1 MSQKI
6 NPSSLRDRET
16 RHELRPALQGSP
28 SIMSMGHTGK
38 IINIHLISD
47 STGET
52 LSSVAR
58 AVLSQFEGVES
69 NDFIWP
75 LVRTKPQLERVMESI
90 AKDPGIVM
98 YTILHDDLTDSLKRH
113 CYELKIPCIPVLSH
127 IIAEFSNYLGMN
139 ISHTIGRQHLL
150 DREYFS
156 RVEAISY
163 TINHDDGQ
171 AGWDLYDA
179 DIVIVGVS
187 RTSKSPTSVYLSCRG
202 YKTGNIPFVS
212 IETIPASIYDLKKPL
227 IVGLTINPE
236 KLVQIRQS
244 RLSSIGQESVSD
256 YVNIESIKNEV
267 AESRKLF
274 AKLNCQV
281 IDVTKRSVEETAAKI
296 IQLLQ
301 EKKLREKT
309 NQ

>member
-1 MSQKI
+1 MSKKLI
-6 NPSSLRDRET
+6 NL
-16 RHELRPALQGSP
+16 
-28 SIMSMGHTGK
+28 
-38 IINIHLISD
+38 HLISD

-75 LVRTKPQLERVMESI
+75 LVRTEPQLERVIESI
-90 AKDPGIVM
+90 SKDPGVVM
-98 YTILHDDLTDSLKRH
+98 YTILHDDLIESLKKK
-113 CYELKIPCIPVLSH
+113 CYEMQIPCIPVLSH

-150 DREYFS
+150 DGEYFS

-163 TINHDDGQ
+163 TITHDDGQ
-171 AGWDLYDA
+171 SSWDLYDA

-202 YKTGNIPFVS
+202 YKTANIPFVS
-212 IETIPASIYDLKKPL
+212 LETIPETIYDLKKPL
-227 IVGLTINPE
+227 IVGLVINPE
-236 KLVQIRQS
+236 KLVQIRQT
-244 RLSSIGQESVSD
+244 RLVSLGHETGSD
-256 YVNIESIKNEV
+256 YIDLESIKAEV

-274 AKLNCQV
+274 AKLNCPV

-296 IQLLQ
+296 IQLAQ
-301 EKKLREKT
+301 EKKITSKKL
-309 NQ
+309 

>member
-1 MSQKI
+1 MSKKLI
-6 NPSSLRDRET
+6 NL
-16 RHELRPALQGSP
+16 
-28 SIMSMGHTGK
+28 
-38 IINIHLISD
+38 HLISD

-75 LVRTKPQLERVMESI
+75 LVRTEPQLERVIDSI
-90 AKDPGIVM
+90 SKDPGVVM
-98 YTILHDDLTDSLKRH
+98 YTILHDDLIESLKKK
-113 CYELKIPCIPVLSH
+113 CYEMQIPCIPVLSH

-150 DREYFS
+150 DGEYFS

-163 TINHDDGQ
+163 TITHDDGQ
-171 AGWDLYDA
+171 SSWDLYDA

-202 YKTGNIPFVS
+202 YKTANIPFVS
-212 IETIPASIYDLKKPL
+212 LETIPETIYDLKKPL
-227 IVGLTINPE
+227 IVGLVINPE
-236 KLVQIRQS
+236 KLVQIRQT
-244 RLSSIGQESVSD
+244 RLVSLGHETGSD
-256 YVNIESIKNEV
+256 YIDLESIKAEV

-274 AKLNCQV
+274 AKLNCPV

-296 IQLLQ
+296 IQLAQ
-301 EKKLREKT
+301 EKKITSKKL
-309 NQ
+309 

>member
-1 MSQKI
+1 MSKK
-6 NPSSLRDRET
+6 T
-16 RHELRPALQGSP
+16 
-28 SIMSMGHTGK
+28 
-38 IINIHLISD
+38 INIHLISD

-75 LVRTKPQLERVMESI
+75 LVRTEPQLERVIDSI
-90 AKDPGIVM
+90 SKDPGIVM
-98 YTILHDDLTDSLKRH
+98 YTIMHDSLIESLKKK
-113 CYELKIPCIPVLSH
+113 CYEMQIPCIPVLSH

-150 DREYFS
+150 DGEYFS

-163 TINHDDGQ
+163 TITHDDGQ
-171 AGWDLYDA
+171 SSWDLYEA

-202 YKTGNIPFVS
+202 YKTANIPFVS
-212 IETIPASIYDLKKPL
+212 IETIPQTIYDLKKPL

-236 KLVQIRQS
+236 KLVQIRQT
-244 RLSSIGQESVSD
+244 RLASLGQESGSD
-256 YVNIESIKNEV
+256 YIDLDSIKAEV

-274 AKLNCQV
+274 AKLDCPV

-301 EKKLREKT
+301 EKRIKEKA
-309 NQ
+309 NS